1 MRYRMREVKNALAK
15 TEDAIEQTIQW
26 LERNQLVEAHEFEN
40 RTKELEGICYPFI
53 AKMYQGAGSDKS
65 SIANLA
71 MCWNIIL
78 E

>member
-40 RTKELEGICYPFI
+40 RTKELEGICYPLI
-53 AKMYQGAGSDKS
+53 AKMYQGASSDKS
-65 SIANLA
+65 
-71 MCWNIIL
+71 
-78 E
+78 